1 MIRELEKED
10 YHKGYFD
17 LLAQLTKVGDN
28 HTEEEFAEQVEIIN
42 QNKFHKIFVI
52 ECNDRIVGTLTCLVE
67 PKFIRNMKGVCHI
80 EDVVIDSQ
88 YRGKGFAGLLL
99 RHAKQFVIRNNCY
112 KIILDC
118 SEDYLSF
125 YEKNGYKR
133 VGIQMEMRK
142 KMKI

>member
-1 MIRELEKED
+1 MIRELKKED
-10 YHKGYFD
+10 YYKGYFD
-17 LLAQLTKVGDN
+17 LLAQLTKICDN
-28 HTEEEFAEQVEIIN
+28 HTEEEFAEQVETIN

-52 ECNDRIVGTLTCLVE
+52 ECDDTIVGTLTCLIE
-67 PKFIRNMKGVCHI
+67 PKFIRDMKSVCHI

-88 YRGKGFAGLLL
+88 HRGKGLARLLL
-99 RHAKQFVIRNNCY
+99 RHAKQFAAQNHCY

-133 VGIQMEMRK
+133 GGIQMEMRK
-142 KMKI
+142 K

>member
-17 LLAQLTKVGDN
+17 LLAQLTKISDS

-52 ECNDRIVGTLTCLVE
+52 ECDDKIAGTLTCLVE
-67 PKFIRNMKGVCHI
+67 PKFIRSMKSVCHI
-80 EDVVIDSQ
+80 EDVVVDSQ
-88 YRGKGFAGLLL
+88 YRGKRFAGLLL
-99 RHAKQFVIRNNCY
+99 KHAEQFAIQNNCY

-118 SEDYLSF
+118 SEDYLPF
-125 YEKNGYKR
+125 YEKNGYKT
-133 VGIQMEMRK
+133 GNYQMQNRLDSS
-142 KMKI
+142 